1 MPEVEVAPGQELV
14 LTARHDTYSISYSL
28 PEEQAAAGAISR
40 STSSSADSTVVDAQA
55 ASAAASAVAIP
66 SGPRR
71 TNVPLVDPAWRTAY
85 DRLQGLNSE
94 LVKSVVQNPL
104 EFRAVAQAALQFA
117 ARPHDL
123 ELDAQQA
130 MEFCVKLMG

>member
-28 PEEQAAAGAISR
+28 PEEQSAAGAVSS
-40 STSSSADSTVVDAQA
+40 STSADGTNVNAQA
-55 ASAAASAVAIP
+55 ATAAPAAAIP

-71 TNVPLVDPAWRTAY
+71 TNVPLVDPVWRTAY
-85 DRLQGLNSE
+85 DRLQGLNSQ

-123 ELDAQQA
+123 ELDSQQA